1 MMEIKS
7 AAAPE
12 TVLESV
18 PAHHFVSARNGCKM
32 CAPLGAS
39 IAYRGIQGCIPLI
52 HGSQGC
58 STYIR
63 RYTIS
68 HFREP
73 VDIASSNFTEATAIF
88 GGKKNLDTALDNV
101 TRQYKPEAIGI
112 TSTCLSET
120 IGDDIPMILHE
131 YAAERAAFQ
140 SVHPETVCPPVFYAS
155 TPSYKGTHINGFHTA
170 LYSVVSSMV
179 PAVRRESAGERVN
192 IISGFVS
199 PEDIREIHSIMK
211 EYGVPYTLLPD
222 YSKSLDGPS
231 WEEYEKLPEGG
242 TKLCDISSMGK
253 AAGTVYLGK
262 AVQKEQNAGL
272 WLESACGVP
281 LHQVL
286 LPVGIENT
294 DAFFNALTIISGK
307 RMPENQ
313 TEIRGRLIDAY
324 IDGHKYCFGKRAI
337 VYGDEDFVLSMC
349 AFLREIGIIPVLA
362 ATGAPKIVT
371 ESGTDEKLEAVSDD
385 TDFETMLEKSKSL
398 EPDIVI
404 GNSKGYYLSRRL
416 NVPLVRCGF
425 PIHDRVGGQRIL
437 TLGYRGTLNLFDL
450 VCNALMEYKQEKA
463 GKGWSYV

>member
-1 MMEIKS
+1 MNGSELKFPVNS
-7 AAAPE
+7 VE
-12 TVLESV
+12 VSV
-18 PAHHFVSARNGCKM
+18 PVHQFASARNGCKM

-39 IAYRGIQGCIPLI
+39 IAFRGIQGCIPLI

-58 STYIR
+58 ATYIR

-73 VDIASSNFTEATAIF
+73 VDIASSNFTETTAIF
-88 GGKKNLDTALDNV
+88 GGKQNLSTALGNV

-131 YAAERAAFQ
+131 YDAEKNKSG
-140 SVHPETVCPPVFYAS
+140 SVRQELPHPEIFYAS

-170 LYSVVSSMV
+170 VYSVVTKIV
-179 PAVRRESAGERVN
+179 PAVRRTEKKQSIN

-199 PEDIREIHSIMK
+199 PEDLREIHSIMK
-211 EYGVPYTLLPD
+211 EYGIPYTLIPD

-231 WEEYEKLPEGG
+231 WEEYEKLPDGG
-242 TKLCDISSMGK
+242 TKLSDIRTMGQ

-262 AVQKEQNAGL
+262 AVLNEQNAGL
-272 WLESACGVP
+272 WLNDVCGVP
-281 LHQVL
+281 LRQIL

-294 DAFFNALTIISGK
+294 DAFFAALNEVTGK
-307 RMPENQ
+307 ATPGEQM
-313 TEIRGRLIDAY
+313 EIRGRLIDAY
-324 IDGHKYCFGKRAI
+324 IDGHKYCFGKRAV
-337 VYGDEDFVLSMC
+337 VYGDEDFVLSVC
-349 AFLREIGIIPVLA
+349 AFLREIGVVPVLA
-362 ATGAPKIVT
+362 ATGAQKTVT
-371 ESGTDEKLEAVSDD
+371 ESGTNEELEIISDD
-385 TDFETMLEKSKSL
+385 TDFETMLEKSRQL

-416 NVPLVRCGF
+416 NIPIVRCGF
-425 PIHDRVGGQRIL
+425 PVHDRIGGQRIL

-450 VCNALMEYKQEKA
+450 VCNALMQYKQEKA